1 MLEGRDGH
9 GALTHAWRLVGEE
22 KVAIALSVLEAP
34 PPASSWRWLS
44 VLTGVIN
51 GERVLLTGREWSP
64 GMVWMVGGGLVCV
77 AVGLT
82 LVVTSAVGKKSGRGG
97 SRKGD

>member
-1 MLEGRDGH
+1 M
-9 GALTHAWRLVGEE
+9 
-22 KVAIALSVLEAP
+22 AIALSVPEAP